1 MNNAYNTI
9 ILYTLR
15 SEEAEQI
22 LKRAERVLRWNW
34 NLYGFQ
40 RLGSG
45 YEVVMTDGFGNPYG
59 DERELK
65 LFGIAIKVPEYMTYR
80 TAMTYLQCGTT
91 LVNCYAQY
99 HFTNI

>member
-1 MNNAYNTI
+1 MYNAI
-9 ILYTLR
+9 ILYTQLAQD
-15 SEEAEQI
+15 AEQI

-45 YEVVMTDGFGNPYG
+45 YEVVTTDGFGNPYG
-59 DERELK
+59 AERDLK
-65 LFGIAIKVPEYMTYR
+65 LFGIAIKVPEYMDYR

-91 LVNCYAQY
+91 FVNCYAQY
-99 HFTNI
+99 HFTNV